1 MLAGARP
8 GGAAAAAASRPDQ
21 EGAAA
26 VALAATAAAGERE
39 EKGKENDF
47 CSFFELLGK
56 RGRAMLIS
64 KVFFRF
70 RPEV

>member
-1 MLAGARP
+1 MKK
-8 GGAAAAAASRPDQ
+8 
-21 EGAAA
+21 EGKRDEFFFLLFFFCFKEKGRKE
-26 VALAATAAAGERE
+26 LAATAAAGERE